1 MPNLPRLLL
10 TVPLA
15 AFLAVQAEQVHAKTD
30 AQASART
37 WVEERILASDLLQKL
52 DFSSAPQLEAEGD
65 GWRLLLPPATAKA
78 DAEAGKLLLRS
89 SDSELLVE
97 PIDQSQIKLQ
107 WQLPEVLDLLPERPA
122 DEALGALRIGRQRNG
137 GTYDLGLDA
146 FLDIDVLLEELT
158 VTLPAIEASLAEIA
172 LWGESNQGDDDRL
185 QSDSALSFQNL
196 TLGSPFLS
204 LDVQSMELVTVME
217 GIEASGYAELL
228 DALLTDGTCGLSFAD
243 PGLAA
248 GAASLRVAEA
258 DLALGASSLHLK
270 SAETA
275 FAAEGLEGDESDW
288 VLQLALEDLH
298 VAPLPPLVE
307 SFLPYNLELDL
318 AILGLPQ
325 AQLDPLFARFEQI
338 SRRTGARYATGM
350 ALSDLWALLQ
360 SSEARINIPSLHWEA
375 AIINVDGRGMM
386 TPSRSSEV
394 GLVGEAYLEISGLP
408 QIIQQ
413 LRGHPGAER
422 MVQILTLLQG
432 LGIPVEDT
440 DHGSA
445 RRYELLVAPQGQ
457 IEVNG
462 TDIMPLVPGLLR

>member
-97 PIDQSQIKLQ
+97 PIDQSQIRLQ

-196 TLGSPFLS
+196 TLGGPFLS

-228 DALLTDGTCGLSFAD
+228 DALLTDGTSGLTFAD

-307 SFLPYNLELDL
+307 SFLPHNLELDL

-360 SSEARINIPSLHWEA
+360 SSEARIN
-375 AIINVDGRGMM
+375 M
-386 TPSRSSEV
+386 
-394 GLVGEAYLEISGLP
+394 
-408 QIIQQ
+408 
-413 LRGHPGAER
+413 
-422 MVQILTLLQG
+422 
-432 LGIPVEDT
+432 
-440 DHGSA
+440 
-445 RRYELLVAPQGQ
+445 
-457 IEVNG
+457 
-462 TDIMPLVPGLLR
+462 